1 MLQKSAL
8 FYPRQVRAGWRRF
21 YNIMQLSLA
30 SKRITR
36 IPWKSCQYNII
47 HLTAFGGRGKAL
59 ECNFSRR
66 ILYVEHKNWQILISD
81 SGECGRPRLMAVGD
95 ANHKADQGSVKETWL
110 GGYSC
115 SSKDERKG
123 IFDPLSMTLCRIS
136 QRVLTIHGARRHI
149 WIWST
154 QKGWLCWARWTGC
167 QIKLVQRRRSIMS
180 NSAHPWQRGRKD
192 ALADVLI
199 FWLQKGADSV
209 SFELDERLQIIDCEW
224 EPDEKKKD
232 ST

>member
-154 QKGWLCWARWTGC
+154 QKGWLCWARWTGS
-167 QIKLVQRRRSIMS
+167 QTGSTKTVNHVKLSTSMTAREKRCL
-180 NSAHPWQRGRKD
+180 GRC
-192 ALADVLI
+192 ANLLI
-199 FWLQKGADSV
+199 TKRCRQCFIRAGW
-209 SFELDERLQIIDCEW
+209 
-224 EPDEKKKD
+224 
-232 ST
+232 